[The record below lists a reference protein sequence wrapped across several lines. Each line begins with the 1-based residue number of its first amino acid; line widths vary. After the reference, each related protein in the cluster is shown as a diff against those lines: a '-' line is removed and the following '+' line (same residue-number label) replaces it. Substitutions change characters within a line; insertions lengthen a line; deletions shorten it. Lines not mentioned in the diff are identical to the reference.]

1 MKVVGLTDI
10 GLKRKRNEDGYLIDH
25 NKSLLVVCDGM
36 GGHKG
41 GNVASKMAL
50 NVIHASF
57 SPEKPEE
64 IPEALSNSIQAANE
78 AIWKRSHKDIS
89 LHDMGTTVTA
99 AVCYGNQLFVAHV
112 GDSSLYLIREHDI
125 RKVTI
130 DHTIAQ
136 QMLSDG
142 LIQEKDRRN
151 NPYNHILTRA
161 LGTDRPVFI
170 DFYLEKIQE
179 EDCVLLCTDGLTDL
193 VDDQEILQTIA
204 KEQNIEAA
212 ARALIDTALKRGGH
226 DNITVIL
233 LFVELGGK

>member
-10 GLKRKRNEDGYLIDH
+10 GLKRKRNEDGYLIDN
-25 NKSLLVVCDGM
+25 NKNLFVVCDGM

-41 GNVASKMAL
+41 GNVASKLAL
-50 NVIHASF
+50 DVIHASF
-57 SPEKPEE
+57 APEQPEK

-78 AIWKRSHKDIS
+78 AIWERSHKDIN

-112 GDSSLYLIREHDI
+112 GDSSLYLIRNHSI
-125 RKVTI
+125 RKVTV

-136 QMLSDG
+136 QMLNNG
-142 LIQEKDRRN
+142 LIQEKDKRN

-161 LGTDRPVFI
+161 LGADRPVFI
-170 DFYLEKIQE
+170 DFYSEKIQE
-179 EDCVLLCTDGLTDL
+179 KDCIILCTDGLTDL
-193 VDDQEILQTIA
+193 VDDQEILQTITN
-204 KEQNIEAA
+204 EQNIEAA
-212 ARALIDTALKRGGH
+212 ARALIDTALKKGGH

-233 LFVELGGK
+233 LLVELGGK